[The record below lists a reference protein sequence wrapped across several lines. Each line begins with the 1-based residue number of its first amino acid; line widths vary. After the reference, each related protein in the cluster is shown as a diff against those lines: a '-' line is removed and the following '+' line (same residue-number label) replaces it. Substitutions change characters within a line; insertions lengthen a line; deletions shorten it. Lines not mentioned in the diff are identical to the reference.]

1 MPTLRVPFL
10 GGTLGAMATLLYTD
24 PRFVEHDT
32 SAGHPERP
40 ERMGAVDRGVMSSTV
55 QEDLI
60 IVEPRPATVDE
71 LVRVHDRDYL
81 NALRQFCVAGGGR
94 LDPDTVASTRSWDV
108 ACLAAGAGLD
118 AVERLRAGEADTAF
132 LAVRPPGHH
141 ATPTRAMG
149 FCLVNNVAVT
159 AAALAEAGERVLIV
173 DIDAHHGNGTQ
184 DAFWNDPRVTYVS
197 IHEYPMYPGT
207 GPANETGGSEAPG
220 TTVNIPVPE
229 GAAGDTYRR
238 AIDEIVVPIAERQA
252 PTWLLVSTGFDA
264 HRNDPLT
271 GLGLTSGDYHDL
283 TARLLSLV
291 PASRAIVL
299 LEGGYDL
306 DAVTTSTAATL
317 GALSGVEIRPEGVT
331 SAGPGSSVID
341 QVRQIHHL

>member
-1 MPTLRVPFL
+1 
-10 GGTLGAMATLLYTD
+10 MATLLYPD
-24 PRFVEHDT
+24 PRFVLHDT

-40 ERMGAVDRGVMSSTV
+40 ERMGAVDRGVAASTV
-55 QEDLI
+55 AEDLEV
-60 IVEPRPATVDE
+60 VEPRAATVDE
-71 LVRVHDRDYL
+71 LARVHDRDFL
-81 NALRQFCVAGGGR
+81 TALQRFCEAGGGR
-94 LDPDTVASTRSWDV
+94 LDPDTVASGRSWEI

-118 AVERLRAGEADTAF
+118 AADRLRAGEADTAF

-159 AAALAEAGERVLIV
+159 AAALADAGERVLVV

-184 DAFWNDPRVTYVS
+184 DAFWDDPRVTYVS

-207 GPANETGGSEAPG
+207 GPASDTGGVAAPG

-229 GAAGDTYRR
+229 GAAGDVYRR
-238 AIDEIVVPIAERQA
+238 AVDEIVVPIAERHA

-283 TARLLSLV
+283 TARLLRLV
-291 PASRAIVL
+291 PASRSIVF

-317 GALSGVEIRPEGVT
+317 GALSGVEVRPEPVT
-331 SAGPGSSVID
+331 SAGPGDAVVAK
-341 QVRQIHHL
+341 VRQIHHL